1 MRRCVTPVSRIVRDN
16 NSNSRSD
23 EVILKIKKQAMDV
36 LSAFAMANRKFH
48 EYRGSGDGSVATEEE
63 IDKVGKEHFGEDFSM
78 ADRLKPSET
87 LNEMAEEDQGMRG
100 LGDLVAKTIKV
111 TTGIEAK
118 EDCGCKKRQAAL
130 NKWVP
135 FHSKKKKK

>member
-1 MRRCVTPVSRIVRDN
+1 MMA
-16 NSNSRSD
+16 
-23 EVILKIKKQAMDV
+23 IKKEAIEV
-36 LSAFAMANRKFH
+36 LSEFAKMNRKLQ
-48 EYRGSGDGSVATEEE
+48 EYMDKGGTREATLEE
-63 IDKVGKEHFGEDFSM
+63 INKIGKDNFGEDFKA
-78 ADRLKPSET
+78 ADRMKPSPV
-87 LNEMAEEDQGMRG
+87 LNGMAKEGMSG
-100 LGDLVAKTIKV
+100 LGDLVAKTIKA